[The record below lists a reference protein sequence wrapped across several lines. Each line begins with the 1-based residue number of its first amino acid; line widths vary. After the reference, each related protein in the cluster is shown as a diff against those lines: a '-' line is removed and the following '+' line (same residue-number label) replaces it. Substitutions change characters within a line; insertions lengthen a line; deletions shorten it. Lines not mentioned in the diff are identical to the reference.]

1 MQHARIENLTRPLS
15 SPVIAGLC
23 DTFWTKFKGLM
34 FAPAIQQNEG
44 LLFKENDESRIDTS
58 IHMLFMNFD
67 IAVVWI
73 DQNFRVVDTRLAKR
87 WRPAYFPAAPAQ
99 FTLETH
105 PDQLRNFQ
113 IGDVLSFETV

>member
-15 SPVIAGLC
+15 SPVIATLC

-34 FAPAIQQNEG
+34 FASRLDPNGG
-44 LLFKENDESRIDTS
+44 LLFSDNGESRIDSS
-58 IHMLFMNFD
+58 IHMLFMKFD

-73 DQNFRVVDTRLAKR
+73 DHEFRVVDVRLAKR
-87 WRPAYFPAAPAQ
+87 WRLAYIPIAPAQ
-99 FTLETH
+99 FTLEAH
-105 PDQLRNFQ
+105 PDQLKNFQ

>member
-1 MQHARIENLTRPLS
+1 MQHVRIENLTRPLS
-15 SPVIAGLC
+15 TPVIAGLC

-34 FAPAIQQNEG
+34 FVREILPNEG
-44 LLFKENDESRIDTS
+44 LLFQESAESRIDSS

-67 IAVVWI
+67 IAVVWL
-73 DQNFRVVDTRLAKR
+73 DQEYHVVDVKLAKR
-87 WRPAYFPAAPAQ
+87 WHLAYVPLKAAQ
-99 FTLETH
+99 YTLEMH

>member
-23 DTFWTKFKGLM
+23 DSFWTKFKGLM
-34 FAPAIQQNEG
+34 FAPKINQNEG
-44 LLFKENDESRIDTS
+44 LLFQENGESRVDSS

-73 DQNFRVVDTRLAKR
+73 DHEYRVVDVKLARR
-87 WRPAYFPAAPAQ
+87 WRPAYIPAAPAK

-105 PDQLRNFQ
+105 PDQIRNFQ

>member
-15 SPVIAGLC
+15 TPVIAGLC
-23 DTFWTKFKGLM
+23 DSFWTKLKGLM
-34 FAPAIQQNEG
+34 FAQGIKTNEG
-44 LLFKENDESRIDTS
+44 LLFQDGGESRIDSS

-73 DQNFRVVDTRLAKR
+73 DHEFHVVDVKLAKR
-87 WRPAYFPAAPAQ
+87 WRPAYIPAAPAQ
-99 FTLETH
+99 YTLETH
-105 PDQLRNFQ
+105 PDQLKNFQ

>member
-1 MQHARIENLTRPLS
+1 MQHTRIENLTRPLS

-23 DTFWTKFKGLM
+23 DSFWGKFKGLM
-34 FAPAIQQNEG
+34 FAPPIQTNEG
-44 LLFKENDESRIDTS
+44 LLFQDNGESRIDSS

-73 DQNFRVVDTRLAKR
+73 DHEHRVVDAKLAKR
-87 WRPAYFPAAPAQ
+87 WRPAYVPVAPAQ
-99 FTLETH
+99 YTLETH
-105 PDQLRNFQ
+105 PDQLKNFQ